1 VVKAALALLP
11 LVAGLLLLSGVLV
24 LGGLALQSL
33 HNQPRYQIVFGDIE
47 CAPPPG
53 LTREVFLEEV
63 QMLASFPDSAC
74 ALDDGLPA
82 RLSAAFAKHPWVEQV
97 QGVEV
102 AAPKRVRVRLAYR
115 TAVLRV
121 QAKGDDKK
129 RAVDRFGVRLPDAAV
144 DPSLPL
150 LVGDVKPPG
159 GQEGRRWGDDR
170 IEAAARTAAFL
181 ASYQD
186 RLHLESFEAATDG
199 GLTLRGAAGRISI
212 IWGRAPGSEPLGEAG
227 ADAKLRRLLDF
238 AEKHADGGELDV
250 RPEGGR

>member
-1 VVKAALALLP
+1 MKTAAALLP
-11 LVAGLLLLSGVLV
+11 LVAGLLLLSGVVV
-24 LGGLALQSL
+24 LGGLALRSL
-33 HNQPRYQIVFGDIE
+33 RDQPRYQIVFGDIE
-47 CAPPPG
+47 CTPPPG

-97 QGVEV
+97 RGVEV

-121 QAKGDDKK
+121 QAKDDDKV

-150 LVGDVKPPG
+150 LTGEVERPTGK
-159 GQEGRRWGDDR
+159 EGRPWGDDR
-170 IEAAARTAAFL
+170 VETAARTAAFI
-181 ASYQD
+181 APYQD
-186 RLHLESFEAATDG
+186 RLHLQNFETAADG
-199 GLTLRGAAGRISI
+199 VLTLSGPAVRVL
-212 IWGRAPGSEPLGEAG
+212 WGRAPGSEPSGEAG
-227 ADAKLRRLLDF
+227 AEAKLRRLLDF
-238 AEKHADGGELDV
+238 VAGHGDGGAELDV
-250 RPEGGR
+250 RPEDGR